1 MPRSEA
7 KRRADN
13 KYNLAHY
20 TVLGCKMKIT
30 EAEEFKKACKD
41 AGTTPNAIF
50 RKAVDDF
57 MRSLQNIGG
66 KV

>member
-20 TVLGCKMKIT
+20 TVLGCKMKKT
-30 EAEEFKKACKD
+30 EAEEFKQACRD
-41 AGTTPNAIF
+41 TGTSPNAVF
-50 RKAVDDF
+50 RKAVAEF
-57 MRSLQNIGG
+57 MNNTQKN
-66 KV
+66 V

>member
-30 EAEEFKKACKD
+30 EAEEFKNTCKD
-41 AGTTPNAIF
+41 SGTTPNAVF
-50 RKAVDDF
+50 RKAIENF
-57 MRSLQNIGG
+57 MIQHKKN
-66 KV
+66 V